1 MDKLKLPVRN
11 KSWHTS
17 QPNGTSLMKTKVL
30 FWLTCLLW
38 APDHKNIWNW
48 KKKKSAFA
56 KKHNLHFLCYCA
68 HLDTLDSWIRVM
80 WKRRCKF
87 SCWNTIYHSL
97 LQSPQAHVVRMLR
110 HKLTELA
117 HSFLFCCCV
126 YFCLYGSFNCVSF
139 HSLFSH
145 SDLPI
150 LSLSHRSFNLYIS
163 KWKSPS
169 ALIYLA
175 LM

>member
-1 MDKLKLPVRN
+1 
-11 KSWHTS
+11 
-17 QPNGTSLMKTKVL
+17 MKTKVL

-48 KKKKSAFA
+48 EEKKSAFA
-56 KKHNLHFLCYCA
+56 KRHNLHFLCYCA
-68 HLDTLDSWIRVM
+68 HLDTLDSWIWVM

-126 YFCLYGSFNCVSF
+126 YFFLYGSFNCVSF
-139 HSLFSH
+139 HKLSKQLSMFSLCSSGFISE
-145 SDLPI
+145 LQV
-150 LSLSHRSFNLYIS
+150 LSII
-163 KWKSPS
+163 
-169 ALIYLA
+169 IYLFIKVSFSPDIIPSGW
-175 LM
+175 LGLKHQWTN